1 MLSEQEKIRLTSLS
15 TKAGWGCKIGP
26 EDLAQVLRLLPK
38 QEPVPELLVGL
49 DTSDDAGVYRLTDSI
64 ALIQT
69 VDYFTPIVDDPYMF
83 GQITAANALSDV
95 YAMGG
100 EPKTVL
106 NIVGFPIKKLG
117 AEMLSEILHG
127 AADKVKEA
135 GAITVGGHSIDDQEP
150 KFGLSVTGIVHPDK
164 VWKNVGAK
172 PGDVLVLTK
181 PIGVG
186 ILTTGIKRSVV
197 TPEQE
202 QMVTETMA
210 MLNKTAAEVL
220 TNYHPHAVTD
230 VTGFGL
236 LGHGSEMA
244 KGSDVSF
251 EISFSQVPVLNGAV
265 ELAKNGVV
273 PGGSKSNHKWLTDD
287 VVYDEDI
294 LPEEQLVL
302 CDAITSGGLLVSLNE
317 EEAAEYVEK
326 LQTSG
331 LVQTSIIGNV
341 TEKKDKYIYVTR

>member
-1 MLSEQEKIRLTSLS
+1 
-15 TKAGWGCKIGP
+15 
-26 EDLAQVLRLLPK
+26 LRLLPK

-49 DTSDDAGVYRLTDSI
+49 DTSDDAGVYQLTDSI

-117 AEMLSEILHG
+117 A
-127 AADKVKEA
+127 
-135 GAITVGGHSIDDQEP
+135 ITVGGHSIDDQEP

-186 ILTTGIKRSVV
+186 IITTGIKRSAV
-197 TPEQE
+197 TPLQE
-202 QMVTETMA
+202 QIVTETMA

-220 TNYHPHAVTD
+220 TDFNPHAVTD
-230 VTGFGL
+230 ITGFGL

-244 KGSDVSF
+244 RGSNVSF
-251 EISFSQVPVLNGAV
+251 EFALSKVPVLEGAL

-273 PGGSKSNHKWLTDD
+273 PGGSKSNHKWLADD
-287 VVYDEDI
+287 VVYEEI
-294 LPEEQLVL
+294 LPEEQLLL
-302 CDAITSGGLLVSLNE
+302 CDAITSGGLFVSLSE
-317 EEAAEYVEK
+317 QEAAEYVDR
-326 LQTSG
+326 LQSSG
-331 LVQTSIIGNV
+331 LAYASIIGRV
-341 TEKKDKYIYVTR
+341 TEKKDKFIYVTR

>member
-1 MLSEQEKIRLTSLS
+1 MRQ
-15 TKAGWGCKIGP
+15 
-26 EDLAQVLRLLPK
+26 LPK

-49 DTSDDAGVYRLTDSI
+49 DTSDDAGVYQITDSI

-100 EPKTVL
+100 DPKTVM

-117 AEMLSEILHG
+117 AEMLADILRG

-164 VWKNVGAK
+164 VWKNVGAI

-186 ILTTGIKRSVV
+186 IVTTGIKRSVV

-202 QMVTETMA
+202 QIVTVTMA
-210 MLNKTAAEVL
+210 TLNKTAAEVL
-220 TNYHPHAVTD
+220 KDYHPHAVTD

-244 KGSDVSF
+244 RGSHVSF
-251 EISFSQVPVLNGAV
+251 EFSLAQVPVLEGAL
-265 ELAKNGVV
+265 ELARNGVV
-273 PGGSKSNHKWLTDD
+273 PGGSKSNHKWLADD
-287 VVYDEDI
+287 VVYEDI
-294 LPEEQLVL
+294 LPEEQLLL
-302 CDAITSGGLLVSLNE
+302 CDAITSGGLFVSLSE
-317 EEAAEYVEK
+317 QEAAEYVDK
-326 LQTSG
+326 LRSNG
-331 LVQTSIIGNV
+331 LAYASIVGRV
-341 TEKKDKYIYVTR
+341 MEKKEKYIYVKR

>member
-1 MLSEQEKIRLTSLS
+1 
-15 TKAGWGCKIGP
+15 
-26 EDLAQVLRLLPK
+26 LRLLPK
-38 QEPVPELLVGL
+38 QEPVPELIVGL

-106 NIVGFPIKKLG
+106 NIVGYPIKKLG
-117 AEMLSEILHG
+117 AEMLSDILRG

-150 KFGLSVTGIVHPDK
+150 KFGLSVTGIVHPEK

-202 QMVTETMA
+202 QIVTETMA

-220 TNYHPHAVTD
+220 MSYQPHSVTD

-244 KGSDVSF
+244 RGSDVSF
-251 EISFSQVPVLNGAV
+251 EISFSQVPMLEGAV
-265 ELAKNGVV
+265 ELARDGVV
-273 PGGSKSNHKWLTDD
+273 PGGSKSNHKWLSDD
-287 VVYDEDI
+287 VVYEDI
-294 LPEEQLVL
+294 LSEEQLVL
-302 CDAITSGGLLVSLNE
+302 CDAITSGGLLVSISQTV
-317 EEAAEYVEK
+317 AAEYVDK
-326 LQTSG
+326 LKSKG
-331 LVQTSIIGNV
+331 LTQAAIIGRV
-341 TEKKDKYIYVTR
+341 TEKKEQLIYVKR

>member
-1 MLSEQEKIRLTSLS
+1 M
-15 TKAGWGCKIGP
+15 
-26 EDLAQVLRLLPK
+26 LRLLPK

-49 DTSDDAGVYRLTDSI
+49 DTSDDAGVYRLTDTI

-106 NIVGFPIKKLG
+106 NIVGYPIKKLG
-117 AEMLSEILHG
+117 ADMLAEILRG

-172 PGDVLVLTK
+172 PGDFLVLTK

-202 QMVTETMA
+202 QMVTDTMA

-220 TNYHPHAVTD
+220 TNYHPHSVTD

-244 KGSDVSF
+244 SGSNVSF
-251 EISFSQVPVLNGAV
+251 EISFSQVPLLEGAI
-265 ELAKNGVV
+265 ELARDGVV
-273 PGGSKSNHKWLTDD
+273 PGGSKSNHKWLADD
-287 VVYDEDI
+287 VIYDDI

-302 CDAITSGGLLVSLNE
+302 CDAITSGGLLVAISE
-317 EEAAEYVEK
+317 EEASKYVDN
-326 LQTSG
+326 LHSNG
-331 LVQTSIIGNV
+331 LVQAAIIGRV
-341 TEKKDKYIYVTR
+341 TDKKDKLIYVSR